1 MQLLNHEKN
10 HVILRLYHASD
21 VYCGIK
27 RRCRKRPPQ
36 AQECA
41 KAYLGCKCNSSRE
54 KRKMMEEN
62 IFMKE
67 KKPISFEDYLEYDE
81 NSRGNLGGELPVIV
95 YRLLEYSI
103 KDELAVRYGRA
114 EQVEIFRN
122 AGRKAGEFFARKM
135 LNLNQP
141 LDQFVSELQK
151 KMAEMKIGVLRIE
164 SVDEESG
171 QIILTVSED
180 ADCSGLPVLGE
191 TVCNYDEGF
200 ISGILSLYSG
210 KEYVAVETDCWATG
224 GRVCRFQAD
233 VREGDV

>member
-1 MQLLNHEKN
+1 M
-10 HVILRLYHASD
+10 D
-21 VYCGIK
+21 
-27 RRCRKRPPQ
+27 
-36 AQECA
+36 
-41 KAYLGCKCNSSRE
+41 
-54 KRKMMEEN
+54 EN

-141 LDQFVSELQK
+141 LDQFVGELQK

-200 ISGILSLYSG
+200 ISGILSVYTDRPY
-210 KEYVAVETDCWATG
+210 EAIEVDCWATG
-224 GRVCRFQAD
+224 DRVCRFHANVIEDGEQTD
-233 VREGDV
+233 ET